1 MNLLTK
7 IYLIKF
13 NCRYNFSPIL
23 NHLEKYESF
32 EMENNKDKIER

>member
-1 MNLLTK
+1 MNQHLNINIT
-7 IYLIKF
+7 KF

-23 NHLEKYESF
+23 NHPQDYESF